1 MLQQLDTI
9 SVALNSFQDDT
20 SNLSDC
26 TKNWL
31 KLVDDDSILEAVR
44 KDIKQRFLEVATPPH
59 LAAYMLDHRRRLTDK
74 VRDPAAGDEN
84 EASQNPE
91 GSKDPDLEPA
101 MQEQVRDYFENK
113 DDSFAAVLAAYEMED
128 VSVFPK
134 TAFRPSMVNLTPDK

>member
-26 TKNWL
+26 TNNWL
-31 KLVDDDSILEAVR
+31 KLIDDESILEVVR
-44 KDIKQRFLEVATPPH
+44 QDIKRQFLEVVTPPH

-74 VRDPAAGDEN
+74 VTDIGVGNEN
-84 EASQNPE
+84 EASKNSE
-91 GSKDPDLEPA
+91 GGKDPDLEPA

-113 DDSFAAVLAAYEMED
+113 DDCFAAVLAAYEMED

-134 TAFRPSMVNLTPDK
+134 TAFRPSMVNLS